1 VLDLLAPAPT
11 PTALRALS
19 GAAIADLLA
28 PHSPRL
34 AKTLPAKILLALDA
48 QTVLVP
54 GTAEFG
60 RVIAGVAAQLRDVRS
75 ERANLAA
82 DLEARPEAHPLAEVL
97 TSMPGVGFR
106 TTIKTLTIVGDGSA
120 FPTAGHRA
128 AYAVN
133 RRSSTRCRLDQ
144 ASDAQAGQA
153 PERSQQIWSLRRP
166 VSVSLGYRWRTV
178 DKMRPGSSSTGR
190 N

>member
-60 RVIAGVAAQLRDVRS
+60 RVIAGVAAQLRAVRS

-82 DLEARPEAHPLAEVL
+82 DLEARPEAHPLAKVL

-106 TTIKTLTIVGDGSA
+106 TTIKTLTIVADGSA
-120 FPTAGHRA
+120 FPTAGHRG
-128 AYAVN
+128 AYAMN

-178 DKMRPGSSSTGR
+178 DRM
-190 N
+190 